1 VRALVERHDGIVA
14 VDSPGPRRGSIFT
27 VELPELPEGLPSD
40 GTSTRRRIEPAV
52 GLMDGPRAA
61 LRGLKVLVVD
71 DDPDSN
77 TVVKALLVGRG
88 AEVRTVLSAAEGL
101 AMADQWRPD
110 VVVSDIAMPGEDG
123 VAFLHALRA
132 HRETIGDVPAI
143 ALTAYGSTADRH
155 QLLDAGFQ
163 AHVAKPFDPVHLAA
177 VVETTAFA
185 GRMS

>member
-1 VRALVERHDGIVA
+1 
-14 VDSPGPRRGSIFT
+14 
-27 VELPELPEGLPSD
+27 
-40 GTSTRRRIEPAV
+40 
-52 GLMDGPRAA
+52 MDGPRAA

-77 TVVKALLVGRG
+77 SVVKALLAARG

-123 VAFLHALRA
+123 VAFLHELRA
-132 HRETIGDVPAI
+132 RREAIGNVPAI
-143 ALTAYGSTADRH
+143 ALTAYGSTADRR

-177 VVETTAFA
+177 VVETTVYA
-185 GRMS
+185 GRMN